1 MGLPILALCIF
12 AVPNFSSYVAE
23 ILPDYSF
30 VKYVFLIGM
39 YVTAIVFFYAL
50 FQTFKLLTYIDKRLA
65 FSELSVTALKSIK
78 YCAIT
83 IGVVYAAELP
93 IIYLIADADDAPGLI
108 LIGLLIIFGCM
119 VISVFAAVL
128 QKLLRQAIEIKND
141 NDLTI

>member
-30 VKYVFLIGM
+30 VKYIFLIGM

-50 FQTFKLLTYIDKRLA
+50 FQTFKLLTYIDKRLD